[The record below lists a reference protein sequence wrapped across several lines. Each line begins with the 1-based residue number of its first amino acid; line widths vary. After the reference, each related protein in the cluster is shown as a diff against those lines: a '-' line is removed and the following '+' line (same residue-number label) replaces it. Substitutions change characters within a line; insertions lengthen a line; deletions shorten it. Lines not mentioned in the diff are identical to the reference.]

1 MFRIKLFAYLIF
13 TVRKFL
19 PIPISLFNQ
28 NVVYKNSYRTEFVP
42 PVCYIVCMK
51 VSTLETRCKGIGKIV
66 AVLLSFTLSGSLIAL
81 DIVFKDGTWMKG
93 AEIYA
98 PAKLSSGSPDARGV
112 DLLFRNKLYIHHY
125 PYRKPRMVQ
134 RQMAD
139 KKDDGIY
146 DTIPVQ
152 QALEHYAPPAPYA
165 LDVSPY
171 ELGYSC
177 TPSRIPFI
185 HFDRPT
191 LKRMYISIQNNRNI
205 PLTNRRA
212 ALKSINKAWNYKPNP
227 NLYNTSTASR
237 RWQLEADADVRL
249 FREKVWY
256 GKWFEK
262 K

>member
-1 MFRIKLFAYLIF
+1 MINLTKYIGW
-13 TVRKFL
+13 
-19 PIPISLFNQ
+19 
-28 NVVYKNSYRTEFVP
+28 TEFVP

-51 VSTLETRCKGIGKIV
+51 ETTLETNCSGIGKIV
-66 AVLLSFTLSGSLIAL
+66 VVLLSFILSGPLMAL

-98 PAKLSSGSPDARGV
+98 PTKLSSGTPDARGV
-112 DLLFRNKLYIHHY
+112 ILLFRNKLYIHHY
-125 PYRKPRMVQ
+125 PYRQPRKLQQQMV
-134 RQMAD
+134 D
-139 KKDDGIY
+139 KNDDGIY
-146 DTIPVQ
+146 ETISVQ
-152 QALEHYAPPAPYA
+152 QTLEHYAPPAPYV
-165 LDVSPY
+165 LDASPY

-191 LKRMYISIQNNRNI
+191 LKRIYTSIQNNRNI
-205 PLTNRRA
+205 PLRNRRA
-212 ALKSINKAWNYKPNP
+212 ALQSINKAWSYKPNP
-227 NLYNTSTASR
+227 NLYNTPAASR